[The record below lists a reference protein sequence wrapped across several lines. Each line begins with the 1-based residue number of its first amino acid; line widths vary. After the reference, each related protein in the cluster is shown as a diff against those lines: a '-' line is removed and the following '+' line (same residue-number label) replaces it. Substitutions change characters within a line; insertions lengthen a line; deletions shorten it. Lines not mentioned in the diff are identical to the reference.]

1 MMAKKWVLDGLS
13 WLRAKRPIR
22 ALFGL
27 GAAALLCTGT
37 LSSPS
42 HAASDTPFFSGVW
55 ELKDANGVRP
65 LVMSDWLIFDGKLPR
80 IWLYMRK
87 GSVPGQRYQFYA
99 RNVSRNGV
107 SAAIVDVVRIDD
119 THMTYRLSAK
129 GQVLEQGEA
138 TRLSIPNADK
148 SCLAVDTDM
157 KDLLGTWSIA
167 SNTKKKVKLSET
179 ELVLDGAKQSIQMRQ
194 LRTGQ
199 LGLMV
204 GGAPFALFTDAGS
217 DYAVLQILPQGTK
230 SFQGGP
236 IGQHVTFSQE
246 IIVYRSKVNCNKQ
259 IADRLKLLGK
269 KRK

>member
-1 MMAKKWVLDGLS
+1 MKLRKAGSVL
-13 WLRAKRPIR
+13 A
-22 ALFGL
+22 GL
-27 GAAALLCTGT
+27 GVTALVLMGP
-37 LSSPS
+37 LASSVK
-42 HAASDTPFFSGVW
+42 AASDTPFFTGVW

-65 LVMSDWLIFDGKLPR
+65 LVMSDWLIFDGKLPH
-80 IWLYMRK
+80 IWLYMRQ

-107 SAAIVDVVRIDD
+107 SEAIVDVERIDD
-119 THMTYRLSAK
+119 THMAYRLSAK
-129 GQVLEQGEA
+129 GQVLEQGQA
-138 TRLSIPNADK
+138 TRLSIPNATK

-167 SNTKKKVKLSET
+167 SNTKKKMKLSET
-179 ELVLDGAKQSIQMRQ
+179 ELVLDGVKQSIQLQQ

-199 LGLMV
+199 LGLSSN
-204 GGAPFALFTDAGS
+204 GAPFALFTDAGS

-230 SFQGGP
+230 SFRGGP
-236 IGQHVTFSQE
+236 IGHHVTFSQE